1 MPENNKISLSFNY
14 FVLSISL
21 WIFGI
26 VFVGISMLFVTL
38 VRLLHLTSFVNSFNE
53 LASVIALSVIVF
65 GLFTGCI
72 LFADKVLAK
81 FWAKLG
87 FLKGKYE
94 LLFSI
99 VLLFASSIGTYF
111 GLAWLLVFLQSM
123 IQ

>member
-1 MPENNKISLSFNY
+1 MPENNKVSLSFNY

-21 WIFGI
+21 WIFGL
-26 VFVGISMLFVTL
+26 VFVGISLLFVTL
-38 VRLLHLTSFVNSFNE
+38 VRLLHLTSFVSSFNE

-65 GLFTGCI
+65 GIFTCCI
-72 LFADKVLAK
+72 LFSDKVLAK
-81 FWAKLG
+81 FWSKLG

-94 LLFSI
+94 LVFSI
-99 VLLFASSIGTYF
+99 VLLFSSSVGTYF

>member
-26 VFVGISMLFVTL
+26 IFVVISMLFVTL
-38 VRLLHLTSFVNSFNE
+38 VRLLHLSSFVTSFNE
-53 LASVIALSVIVF
+53 FASIIALSVIVF
-65 GLFTGCI
+65 GIFTCCI
-72 LFADKVLAK
+72 LISDKVLSK
-81 FWAKLG
+81 FWSKLS

-94 LLFSI
+94 LVLSI
-99 VLLFASSIGTYF
+99 VLLFASSVGTYF